1 MAQLQRIDLDFS
13 KAETEFV
20 EFRKFLQNNATFSER
35 DVVAQ
40 LKKRQHLSCL
50 IGSMP
55 AGVKR
60 ADVYKFE
67 FQIQGVFRADL
78 VVGNLQQ
85 KTFVFVEFEPGQD
98 TSLFGRHQTNQ
109 MRDWSRQLEHGFGQ
123 LVDWAWAIQDTS
135 HTTIFKNS
143 FGCDDLSAFYL
154 LVCGRE
160 AAMNS
165 TEKKRLFWRG
175 QNIFLNGKIA
185 ACVTYDGLL
194 LMFETTL
201 EAIKSYR

>member
-1 MAQLQRIDLDFS
+1 MAQFQRIDLDFS

-20 EFRKFLQNNATFSER
+20 EFRKFLQDNATFSER

-55 AGVKR
+55 AGVKGPTSTNLNFR
-60 ADVYKFE
+60 YKE
-67 FQIQGVFRADL
+67 Y
-78 VVGNLQQ
+78 
-85 KTFVFVEFEPGQD
+85 
-98 TSLFGRHQTNQ
+98 
-109 MRDWSRQLEHGFGQ
+109 FGQ
-123 LVDWAWAIQDTS
+123 TWRSAICSRRPLFLSSSSPVKTQACSGDMRQTRCETGHGS
-135 HTTIFKNS
+135 LSMVLANSLIGRGRYKIRATTTIFKNS

-160 AAMNS
+160 ASMNS
-165 TEKKRLFWRG
+165 TEKKRFFWRG
-175 QNIFLNGKIA
+175 QNISFNGKIA
-185 ACVTYDGLL
+185 ACLTYDGVL

-201 EAIKSYR
+201 EAIKSCR

>member
-20 EFRKFLQNNATFSER
+20 EFRKFLQDNATFSER

-78 VVGNLQQ
+78 VVGNLQR

-98 TSLFGRHQTNQ
+98 TSLFGRHQTT
-109 MRDWSRQLEHGFGQ
+109 RCETGHGS
-123 LVDWAWAIQDTS
+123 LSMVLA
-135 HTTIFKNS
+135 NS
-143 FGCDDLSAFYL
+143 LIGG
-154 LVCGRE
+154 GRY
-160 AAMNS
+160 
-165 TEKKRLFWRG
+165 
-175 QNIFLNGKIA
+175 KIRA
-185 ACVTYDGLL
+185 TPP
-194 LMFETTL
+194 
-201 EAIKSYR
+201 